1 MKRHFV
7 ALKTVIVAS
16 ALTLTVAGSA
26 AAQGTRTT
34 GREQIPAP
42 AAGQSNGYA
51 VPTANGGVPAGVQG
65 GTQYTTKGGTTY
77 GGTVSGNQNGGYGA
91 YGTVT
96 IPCGRACGN

>member
-51 VPTANGGVPAGVQG
+51 VPTANGGVPGVQG
-65 GTQYTTKGGTTY
+65 GAQYTTKGGTTY